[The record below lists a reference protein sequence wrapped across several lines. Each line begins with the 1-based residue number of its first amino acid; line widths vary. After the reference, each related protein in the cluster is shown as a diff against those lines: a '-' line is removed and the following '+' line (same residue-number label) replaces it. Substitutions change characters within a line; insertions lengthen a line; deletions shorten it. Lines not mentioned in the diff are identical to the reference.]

1 MNIQNLVRM
10 ANQIGQ
16 YFETL
21 PDRDQAV
28 SDIATHLALFWE
40 PRMRKQLILH
50 VEQSHDSGLKQIVLE
65 SLRLHKLALGS
76 LKNTQEISPAKA

>member
-1 MNIQNLVRM
+1 
-10 ANQIGQ
+10 
-16 YFETL
+16 
-21 PDRDQAV
+21 
-28 SDIATHLALFWE
+28 
-40 PRMRKQLILH
+40 MRKQLILH